1 MPLTGKDLSKEFVS
15 KRGEVLA
22 LDNVSLQVQDHE
34 FVSVVGPSGCG
45 KTTLLKLIAGLIEP
59 NTGEIDYGITSDNG
73 KPQTAMVFQ
82 EQGLFPWLNV
92 IDNVAFGL
100 EMQGMGVKERHRK
113 ALDFIE
119 KVGLGGF
126 AENYPYELSGGMR
139 QRVALLRAFLTNPK
153 ILLMDEPFGALD
165 AQTRLVLQEELL
177 INWQE
182 DPKTVLFVTHD
193 IEEAVLLSDRV
204 LVMTGRPGRIQAEIT
219 IPLKRPRA
227 LTAQDQPEVTEIKWR
242 IWKML
247 ENEIR
252 EGLNIEA

>member
-1 MPLTGKDLSKEFVS
+1 MPLTCKGLSKEFVS

-22 LDNVSLQVQDHE
+22 LENVSLQVQDHE

-59 NTGEIDYGITSDNG
+59 NTGTIDYGITSDNG

-126 AENYPYELSGGMR
+126 AKNYPHELSGGMR

-177 INWQE
+177 
-182 DPKTVLFVTHD
+182 K
-193 IEEAVLLSDRV
+193 
-204 LVMTGRPGRIQAEIT
+204 
-219 IPLKRPRA
+219 K
-227 LTAQDQPEVTEIKWR
+227 
-242 IWKML
+242 
-247 ENEIR
+247 
-252 EGLNIEA
+252 